1 MINTL
6 TLKLNRISGA
16 KEYVVKSTLK
26 KSKRLELTQTDIKM
40 LIKEKEKMQ
49 KAKEKL
55 NITDEI
61 RKKAISELTE
71 KEKDALYE
79 EYVLDSAIEGTIDF
93 VEGRYYTEEQFTKEM
108 KNIEM
113 GIIQKEKMM
122 QV

>member
-1 MINTL
+1 M
-6 TLKLNRISGA
+6 LKLNRISG
-16 KEYVVKSTLK
+16 VKK
-26 KSKRLELTQTDIKM
+26 DMVKRTKRMRLTQEDIEM
-40 LIKEKEKMQ
+40 LIKEKEKME

-79 EYVLDSAIEGTIDF
+79 EYVLQSAIEGTIDF
-93 VEGRYYTEEQFTKEM
+93 IEGRYYTEEEFKKEM

-113 GIIQKEKMM
+113 EIQQEMKMM
-122 QV
+122 QS